1 MSKNLQNN
9 TELTLRK
16 YNCSKCEDKEY
27 IFTPEGEVYW
37 CECRSVR
44 LAKERIEKS
53 GLSNRFEKNKF
64 NNYKANNEQ
73 RQKAIETCLK
83 YIKNFDRTKNLLL
96 TGQVGSGKTHLAI
109 ATSRVLLKTVG
120 IKYADFVN
128 EISRMKFNQL
138 DQEDFTKSLD
148 SYRNASVLFI
158 DDLYK
163 GDTSPATQRIVQDI
177 VNYRYN
183 NNKAMIITTELDKIG
198 LLDINE
204 ATASRIIEMC
214 SYEEDNDWGEYIIE
228 FKGRELNYRLFK
240 K

>member
-1 MSKNLQNN
+1 MES
-9 TELTLRK
+9 TLVTYK
-16 YNCSKCEDKEY
+16 CSKCEDRGY
-27 IFTPEGEVYW
+27 LINQNNEVSW
-37 CECRSVR
+37 CECREQK

-53 GLSNRFEKNKF
+53 GLSNRFEKNRF
-64 NNYKANNEQ
+64 NNYKASNYQ
-73 RQKAIETCLK
+73 RQNAIETCLK
-83 YIKNFDRTKNLLL
+83 YIKNFDERKSLLL

-109 ATSRVLLKTVG
+109 ATCHVLLKKVG
-120 IKYADFVN
+120 VRYADFVN
-128 EISRMKFNQL
+128 EIARMKFNQL

-148 SYRNASVLFI
+148 KYRNVTVLFI

-183 NNKAMIITTELDKIG
+183 NDKAMVITTEFDKNA

-214 SYEEDNDWGEYIIE
+214 NYDEDGEWNEYIVE
-228 FKGRELNYRLFK
+228 FKGRELNYRLYK